1 MPFICLRYSGSH
13 SSPLR
18 HVRPAIDP
26 AAFDPGWRPLTI
38 DFPVDT
44 WVRQPYGHWSGLIDG
59 LKCWLLCD
67 GFIARPRRFDAVAPT
82 QDLGWLA
89 EALLRDGVNALD
101 TLRGQYAICFIN
113 GGSGEMIAAR
123 DRLGGQALYWHRIES
138 VTAVASKSRDLAR
151 LPWCGAA
158 ENPGFMSECFA
169 LHGQHDPDTTAFA
182 HVNEVAPGG
191 CVRFPAHDVRVHRS
205 PLEVTPPPACRTP
218 NDWVDAFE
226 GVFRQAVQDAVGEH
240 GDVAVMLSGG
250 LDSVPVLS
258 TASGVLRGRNRRIS
272 AVSWVLPDF
281 PENDESTWIRK
292 AAEAAGIELET
303 FDGGR
308 FMPFSNLSE
317 ATLSPELPSYNSFRD
332 ILLACYRRASDRGC
346 AMVLAATRGDM
357 IYAQRFAV
365 LDDLIR
371 RKDWPRLWAELGYLY
386 RRLGISGMYR
396 DPAVRY
402 PAARIKK
409 RWRGGVRSPR
419 QAWLTEYA
427 VEHAPERV
435 SWPPEAR
442 HYPNPAHAHQLLGP
456 AMTFGTA
463 QENDFCQR
471 FGVERRD
478 PFHSEALVGLMLHA
492 PVMLSHMQGQ
502 AKWIMREAMR
512 GRIPEPIR
520 VKERTGILTS
530 FIKAGFARHREQI
543 REFLLDQD
551 DSVWARYVR
560 PAYVRDVLAAPEPPE
575 SGLVVICGCIGYTL
589 WRHHW
594 DSSG

>member
-1 MPFICLRYSGSH
+1 MPFICLRYSGPRLAPSG
-13 SSPLR
+13 PVL
-18 HVRPAIDP
+18 PATDP
-26 AAFDPGWRPLTI
+26 TAFDPGWQSLTM
-38 DFPVDT
+38 DFPFNI
-44 WVRQPYGHWSGLIDG
+44 WVREPCGHWAGSVDG

-67 GFIARPRRFDAVAPT
+67 GFIARPRLFDAVAPA

-89 EALLRDGVNALD
+89 EAMLRDGVNALD

-113 GGSGEMIAAR
+113 SGSGEMIAAR

-151 LPWCGAA
+151 LPWCGAD
-158 ENPGFMSECFA
+158 ENSGFMSEYFA
-169 LHGQHDPDTTAFA
+169 FHGQHDPETTPFA

-205 PLEVTPPPACRTP
+205 PLEVASPPACRTP

-226 GVFRQAVQDAVGEH
+226 SVFRRAVQDAVGEH

-281 PENDESTWIRK
+281 PESDESTWIRK
-292 AAEAAGIELET
+292 GAEAAGIELYT
-303 FDGGR
+303 IDGGR
-308 FMPFSNLSE
+308 FMPFSNLSDS
-317 ATLSPELPSYNSFRD
+317 TLSPELPSYNSIRD
-332 ILLACYRRASDRGC
+332 ILLACYRRASELEC

-386 RRLGISGMYR
+386 RRIGISGMYR

-409 RWRGGVRSPR
+409 RWRGDGKRPR
-419 QAWLTEYA
+419 RAWLTEYA
-427 VEHAPERV
+427 AEHVPDRT
-435 SWPPEAR
+435 SWPPEAER
-442 HYPNPAHAHQLLGP
+442 YPNPEHARQLLGP

-463 QENDFCQR
+463 QENDFSQHQ
-471 FGVERRD
+471 GVERRD
-478 PFHSEALVGLMLHA
+478 PFVNESLVGLMLHA
-492 PVMLSHMQGQ
+492 PVVLSHTKGQ

-530 FIKAGFARHREQI
+530 FIKAGFDRHRGEI

-551 DSVWARYVR
+551 EGVWARYVR
-560 PAYVRDVLAAPEPPE
+560 PAYVRDVLAAPDPPE
-575 SGLVVICGCIGYTL
+575 SGLVVVCGCIGYTL
-589 WRHHW
+589 WRQYW
-594 DSSG
+594 DSAK